1 MAVLIM
7 KSILNL
13 YTQLRFSEI
22 FSEILSLDHLI
33 FLYHSSASSYGAL
46 GKQKETY
53 MVSAL
58 VMYE

>member
-1 MAVLIM
+1 M

-13 YTQLRFSEI
+13 CTQLRFSEI
-22 FSEILSLDHLI
+22 FPEMLSLDHLI

-53 MVSAL
+53 MVLAL
-58 VMYE
+58 VLYG